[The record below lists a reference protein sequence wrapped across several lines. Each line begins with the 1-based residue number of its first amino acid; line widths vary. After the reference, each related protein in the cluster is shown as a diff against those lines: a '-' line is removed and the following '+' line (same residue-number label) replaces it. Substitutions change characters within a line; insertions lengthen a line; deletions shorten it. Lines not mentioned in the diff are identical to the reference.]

1 MLTVLA
7 KEETLKIE
15 KNGVT
20 IVPCSFYH
28 HTSPLATVTRGTV
41 FNSTVHQPAHRYI
54 FTTRKPHSDPGGFC
68 S

>member
-1 MLTVLA
+1 MLTVLT

-28 HTSPLATVTRGTV
+28 HISLLATVT
-41 FNSTVHQPAHRYI
+41 
-54 FTTRKPHSDPGGFC
+54 
-68 S
+68 